1 MDAAASAPEAAPEAV
16 PSEPKAAGSMLKVDG
31 QRFDL
36 SALLNF
42 QVLQDLL
49 RSFSQQSEVQLE
61 MIRGLQRDLEAEK
74 RSGEE
79 MVKRLKA
86 EIDLKATEKA
96 LSALA
101 LETSRDKAAMQ
112 KKIEQL
118 EASTQKKFDKHEQ
131 KMESQQSKLYDVKV
145 ELDTKAAQRTVDALT
160 TRVDGCAT
168 AVELAD
174 AKILLK
180 SKIEEARAR
189 RRPAEPLFPAR
200 ARRHGRC
207 RRAHWGRRRSRC
219 RWPALAL
226 PPLACARADRA
237 ACIGHSAARS
247 PTELIGCV
255 SGRVWM
261 GGPRRWRAQTRRGT
275 RRPRR

>member
-16 PSEPKAAGSMLKVDG
+16 PSEPKAVGSMLKVDG

-200 ARRHGRC
+200 ARARVAMAAAAARTGGVGA
-207 RRAHWGRRRSRC
+207 RAAAGLRSRC
-219 RWPALAL
+219 RRWPALAL
-226 PPLACARADRA
+226 IAQHA
-237 ACIGHSAARS
+237 SA
-247 PTELIGCV
+247 T
-255 SGRVWM
+255 
-261 GGPRRWRAQTRRGT
+261 
-275 RRPRR
+275 RPRVRPPS